1 MSQDLILQNLNPE
14 QQKACQILSGPI
26 LILAGAGTGKTRTI
40 TSRVAYLISQGIRP
54 ENILAVTF
62 TNKAAEEM
70 KSRIKD
76 LLKVFQ
82 FPISNFQLPNCGT
95 FHSICAR
102 ILRREAKHLGY
113 SSNFIIYDEDDQI
126 KAVKKIMEDLELDP
140 KKFAPAMILAMISSA
155 KVEFIDFKT
164 YQENYANDFLT
175 KIVAKIYEPYQKFLF
190 DNNAMD
196 FDDLIFNTVF
206 LFKKYPEILK
216 KYQERFKYILIDE
229 YQDTNH
235 LEYLFINL
243 LAQKYRNLCVCG
255 DDFQAIY
262 GWRNADI
269 QNILNFEKDYKET
282 KIIKLEQ
289 NYRSTQNILD
299 IADFVIKQNSNQKEK
314 TLWTKRGKG
323 YKTILLETQNER
335 AEGEF
340 VVLEIEK
347 LRGLNQKLQYS
358 DFAVLYRT
366 HAQSRVLEEIFLQYG
381 IPYKIIG
388 GVKFYQR
395 KEIKDV
401 IAYLRLILNPRDE
414 IAFSRIINFPPRG
427 IGEKTAKNLSDFAR
441 RNNLDFFSA
450 ILKFVKKEKISP
462 KAKNAFLEFEKMFEK
477 FKKEARKIKLSD
489 LIKLVCEKSGYKE
502 YLRNESEE
510 GETRWEN
517 IKELLTVAGKYDNL
531 EILNSKF
538 EILSKFKSQNLKSK
552 IYNFSVLEAFLEEVA
567 LLSEVDEWDEKKNAV
582 TLMTLHAAKG
592 LEFDT
597 VFLVGL
603 EENLLPHSKSLFE
616 PAELEEERRLCYVG
630 MTRAKNYLYLV
641 YAKRRQI
648 FGEKAFNQ
656 VSRFI
661 ANLPE
666 KLAKKIFK

>member
-1 MSQDLILQNLNPE
+1 MSQDLILKNLNLQ

-40 TSRVAYLISQGIRP
+40 TCRVAYLISQGIRP

-62 TNKAAEEM
+62 TNKAADEM
-70 KSRIKD
+70 KSRIKN
-76 LLKVFQ
+76 LIFSRKLVA
-82 FPISNFQLPNCGT
+82 SSWQLITIGT
-95 FHSICAR
+95 FHSICVR
-102 ILRREAKHLGY
+102 ILRHEVKHLGF
-113 SSNFIIYDEDDQI
+113 SPNFIIYDEDDQI
-126 KAVKKIMEDLELDP
+126 KVVKKIMEDLELDP

-155 KVEFIDFKT
+155 KAEFIDFKA

-190 DNNAMD
+190 KNKAMD

-206 LFKKYPEILK
+206 LFKKYPNVLK
-216 KYQERFKYILIDE
+216 KYQEKFKYILVDE
-229 YQDTNH
+229 YQDANH

-243 LAQKYRNLCVCG
+243 LAQKHRNLCVCG

-299 IADFVIKQNSNQKEK
+299 TADFVIKQNDSQKEK
-314 TLWTKRGKG
+314 ILWTKRGEG
-323 YKTILLETQNER
+323 CKTILLETQNER

-340 VVLEIEK
+340 VVLEIQK
-347 LRGLNQKLQYS
+347 LRESNQKLQYS

-366 HAQSRVLEEIFLQYG
+366 HAQSRALEEIFLQYAT
-381 IPYKIIG
+381 PYKIIG

-395 KEIKDV
+395 KEIKDI

-427 IGEKTAKNLSDFAR
+427 IGEKTAKNLVDFAR
-441 RNNLDFFSA
+441 KNNLDFFSA
-450 ILKFVKKEKISP
+450 IFEFVKKEKISP

-477 FKKEARKIKLSD
+477 FKKEAKEAELSD
-489 LIKLVCEKSGYKE
+489 LINFVCLKSGYKE
-502 YLRNESEE
+502 YLYDGSEE
-510 GETRWEN
+510 GEMRWEN
-517 IKELLTVAGKYDNL
+517 IKELLTVAGKYDN
-531 EILNSKF
+531 EKFQINSKSQILNPKNV
-538 EILSKFKSQNLKSK
+538 SQ
-552 IYNFSVLEAFLEEVA
+552 SVLEVFLEEIA
-567 LLSEVDEWDEKKNAV
+567 LFSEVDEWDEKKDAV

-597 VFLVGL
+597 VFFVGL

-630 MTRAKNYLYLV
+630 MTRAKNYLYLI
-641 YAKRRQI
+641 YARGRQI
-648 FGEKAFNQ
+648 FGQNTFNQ

-661 ANLPE
+661 ADLPE
-666 KLAKKIFK
+666 KLAKRVSK